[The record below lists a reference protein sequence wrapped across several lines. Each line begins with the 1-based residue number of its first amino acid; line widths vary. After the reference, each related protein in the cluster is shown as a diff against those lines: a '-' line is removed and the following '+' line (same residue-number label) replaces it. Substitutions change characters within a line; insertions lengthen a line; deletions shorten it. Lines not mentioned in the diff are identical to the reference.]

1 MSKKKKMENTLEQ
14 RIQKLEDLEAIRT
27 LQATYGHY
35 VDKGWNGKDMDIEK
49 LTDIFTEDALW
60 EAPAAG
66 VLANGHKEIIESF
79 KSFDEKNKFFIHS
92 FTNPIIEINED
103 KATAKW
109 ILFSPAIDGEKVI
122 CMLASYDNDYVR
134 TTNGWRIKSLRLNMA
149 NVLGA

>member
-1 MSKKKKMENTLEQ
+1 MENTIER
-14 RIQKLEDLEAIRT
+14 RIQNLEDLEDIRT

-35 VDKGWNGKDMDIEK
+35 VDKGWAGKEMYIEK
-49 LTDIFTEDALW
+49 LTEIFTEDALW
-60 EAPAAG
+60 EAPEAG

-79 KSFDEKNKFFIHS
+79 KSFDAKNKFFIHS

-109 ILFSPAIDGEKVI
+109 ILFSPAIDGKKVI

-134 TTNGWRIKSLRLNMA
+134 TKDGWRIKSLRLNMA

>member
-1 MSKKKKMENTLEQ
+1 MMNALEQ

-79 KSFDEKNKFFIHS
+79 KSFDEKINSLFIVLLTPLLKLMKIKRQQNGFF
-92 FTNPIIEINED
+92 FLQLLMV
-103 KATAKW
+103 KK
-109 ILFSPAIDGEKVI
+109 
-122 CMLASYDNDYVR
+122 
-134 TTNGWRIKSLRLNMA
+134 
-149 NVLGA
+149 